1 MELTLTQLIK
11 LGENQQQDFKHTIE
25 DQKKI
30 ARTLVAFA
38 NTEGGRLLIGVKDN
52 GKVAGVNPE
61 EEYHMIEGAAKL
73 FCKPEIKFETK
84 IWQDGFRLVLEVS
97 IEANPLRHHK
107 AQNEEG
113 EWKIYIRRKDQTLL
127 ANKIVLKVW
136 NLERK
141 GVQKPL
147 KYGKDEQVFLTV
159 FSTDATFTLSKLYR
173 MFDFPKQK
181 IDDLVALFIH
191 WKLIQMDF
199 TTEGVLY
206 KLI

>member
-73 FCKPEIKFETK
+73 FCKPEIKF
-84 IWQDGFRLVLEVS
+84 D
-97 IEANPLRHHK
+97 N
-107 AQNEEG
+107 
-113 EWKIYIRRKDQTLL
+113 
-127 ANKIVLKVW
+127 
-136 NLERK
+136 
-141 GVQKPL
+141 
-147 KYGKDEQVFLTV
+147 
-159 FSTDATFTLSKLYR
+159 
-173 MFDFPKQK
+173 
-181 IDDLVALFIH
+181 
-191 WKLIQMDF
+191 
-199 TTEGVLY
+199 
-206 KLI
+206 